1 MTILYPVFVHMY
13 LELVYNGH
21 EHHAKKFF
29 LKYSLDQ
36 EPYYAED
43 LNKLSTVTKPEH
55 MKGSQIMENFKSS
68 KFVLKMSRDSY
79 THLKLFDGVPRTKHQ
94 IDMTSGGLLGEAAR
108 DANKTKILH
117 GLLKEPDINIPVDDD
132 DDGGGDG
139 EDKPKA
145 RFLPLYLR
153 THGMSLSNISFFKLL
168 LIPWMLKALWA
179 PFVDKYGTKKK
190 WLMYSMFGLFT
201 TCLFGM
207 FSTPDHLY
215 GLALVL
221 FLFNFLTATQDIA
234 VDGLAVQILATS
246 ELAAGNIAQVVWY
259 KIGAVFSGGLLIWLT
274 ETFKLRWGTIFLN
287 VGIFYFCAFVFVTK
301 VVPSV
306 KFSQLE
312 MEIMPVKNEENKE
325 ENIPTS
331 KQEKGSSKPKNER
344 HWLLEHFKAVFS
356 SKETRWTLGY
366 VLIYKL
372 ASTVEF
378 WTGIVGQA
386 TSIFG
391 SLLGGWLVS
400 WFKNC
405 GATNVYHVARQ
416 WCSHNN
422 DLHLDDVLFTKVT
435 KCNSGQPLHYHGN
448 RRSPGQTDILRS
460 DWFICRHIWIL
471 FGFSV
476 VCYIGCFGLACF
488 NELSFEFKRNVEQY
502 WK

>member
-1 MTILYPVFVHMY
+1 MISRNISYFAFLY
-13 LELVYNGH
+13 
-21 EHHAKKFF
+21 F
-29 LKYSLDQ
+29 LQGL
-36 EPYYAED
+36 PY
-43 LNKLSTVTKPEH
+43 
-55 MKGSQIMENFKSS
+55 
-68 KFVLKMSRDSY
+68 
-79 THLKLFDGVPRTKHQ
+79 
-94 IDMTSGGLLGEAAR
+94 GLQ
-108 DANKTKILH
+108 
-117 GLLKEPDINIPVDDD
+117 
-132 DDGGGDG
+132 
-139 EDKPKA
+139 A

-372 ASTVEF
+372 GEQGSLSMVPLFLVDHGNSASTVEF

-400 WFKNC
+400 WFKISPYRAIL
-405 GATNVYHVARQ
+405 GFSLVRILWLLLLSATIISWPVGDIHGENKLMFGIVVLLMCTMLLGSGVVTTTTFTLMMY
-416 WCSHNN
+416 CS
-422 DLHLDDVLFTKVT
+422 
-435 KCNSGQPLHYHGN
+435 Q
-448 RRSPGQTDILRS
+448 RSPSAIQASHYTTMATAEVLGKLT
-460 DWFICRHIWIL
+460 
-471 FGFSV
+471 FSV
-476 VCYIGCFGLACF
+476 LIGSFADTFGYSLAFLLFVILAVLVLPVLMNCP
-488 NELSFEFKRNVEQY
+488 LSLREMLNNTGNKSNR
-502 WK
+502 K